1 MGREYKTAPSSEE
14 DSDAV
19 HQLLRGYNRCFTPPP
34 RDYSFHIKSSGEL
47 IAGIVAAGSLDTLEV
62 ELLYVSEAHRGKGL
76 GSRLLKYAE
85 DKAAADGLRRV
96 LLNTYSYQAP
106 GFYEKLGY
114 QKLFEINP
122 CFGPHSQFFLHQA
135 ALSSP

>member
-1 MGREYKTAPSSEE
+1 MDRKYKITPSGKE

-19 HQLLRGYNRCFTPPP
+19 HQLLRSYNRRFTPSSGN
-34 RDYSFHIKSSGEL
+34 YSFHIKDSGEL
-47 IAGIVAAGSLDTLEV
+47 IAGIVAAATFDTLEV
-62 ELLYVSEAHRGKGL
+62 EFLYVSEARRGQGL

-114 QKLFEINP
+114 QKLFEISP
-122 CFGPHSQFFLHQA
+122 CFGPYSQFFYVKL
-135 ALSSP
+135 L

>member
-1 MGREYKTAPSSEE
+1 MDREYKITPSSEE

-19 HQLLRGYNRCFTPPP
+19 HQLLRNYNRRFTPSPK
-34 RDYSFHIKSSGEL
+34 DYSFHIKSSGEL
-47 IAGIVAAGSLDTLEV
+47 IAGIVATGFFDTLEV
-62 ELLYVSEAHRGKGL
+62 EFLYVGEAHRGKGL

-122 CFGPHSQFFLHQA
+122 CFGQHRQFFYIKL
-135 ALSSP
+135 L